1 MTRNLSCW
9 SAPLFRKL
17 LQVKNSYK
25 VEVVKFEQSKAFL
38 KMMAR
43 VSSRVGLQLDNHTL
57 LVGLLDNKVVLDNME
72 LKQVQV
78 EVQLDNPTLLVVPLD
93 NKVVEGWWRGQ
104 GCLSC

>member
-25 VEVVKFEQSKAFL
+25 VEVAKFEQSKAFL

-43 VSSRVGLQLDNHTL
+43 VSSRVGLQLDNGEAIL
-57 LVGLLDNKVVLDNME
+57 LWNICRWQQPE
-72 LKQVQV
+72 
-78 EVQLDNPTLLVVPLD
+78 
-93 NKVVEGWWRGQ
+93 
-104 GCLSC
+104 CS

>member
-9 SAPLFRKL
+9 LAPLFRKL

-43 VSSRVGLQLDNHTL
+43 VRSRVGLQLDNGEAIL
-57 LVGLLDNKVVLDNME
+57 LWNICRWQQPECSENCPGLKL
-72 LKQVQV
+72 
-78 EVQLDNPTLLVVPLD
+78 PGT
-93 NKVVEGWWRGQ
+93 
-104 GCLSC
+104 